1 MERPLFFWVG
11 VGRGGA
17 FAFGFWLL
25 AFGFWLLDLE
35 TLGLWDFETLRCG
48 GERQR
53 KERVTRRGLERERER
68 EREEREREEGIGL
81 SWGPGQNKEKGLLRT
96 SATKH

>member
-68 EREEREREEGIGL
+68 EREERERERGSG
-81 SWGPGQNKEKGLLRT
+81 
-96 SATKH
+96 